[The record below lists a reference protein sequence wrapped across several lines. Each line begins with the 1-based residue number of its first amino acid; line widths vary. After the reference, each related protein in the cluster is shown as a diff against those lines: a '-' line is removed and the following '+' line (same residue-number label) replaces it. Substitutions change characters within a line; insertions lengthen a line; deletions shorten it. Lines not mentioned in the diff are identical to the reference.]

1 MFVSKLSLLPLSFA
15 RREFPCPDPELVR
28 RIALDTN

>member
-1 MFVSKLSLLPLSFA
+1 LLPLSFA

-28 RIALDTN
+28 RIPLDTN